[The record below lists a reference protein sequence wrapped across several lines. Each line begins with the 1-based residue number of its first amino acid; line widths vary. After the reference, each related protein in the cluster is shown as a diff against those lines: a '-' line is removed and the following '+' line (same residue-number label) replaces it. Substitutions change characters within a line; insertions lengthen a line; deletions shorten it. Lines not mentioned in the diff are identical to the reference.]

1 MKKIIFFLVTFC
13 VANAIVFAA
22 GTCKDHGTYSG
33 SYCTEC
39 AYNKGYNAGSSASNS
54 GKKYDDRV
62 CRTEKGGNY
71 IQSTRVPIKNQNKVK
86 DCIDGYNSAYGEK
99 IWCNDCG
106 GYFPV
111 AGHSCKRK

>member
-22 GTCKDHGTYSG
+22 GTCKDHGPHSS
-33 SYCTEC
+33 SYCPEC
-39 AYNKGYNAGSSASNS
+39 AYNRGYNAGSAASNS
-54 GKKYDDRV
+54 GGKYSDRICRKKKYDSRV
-62 CRTEKGGNY
+62 DETNE
-71 IQSTRVPIKNQNKVK
+71 NKIK

-99 IWCNDCG
+99 VWCIDCN